1 MTLSIPAL
9 FSTQNSAIIPRGVY
23 CSGLGKV
30 FGIWTVQYGA
40 TASFVA
46 RQHDGAEGSDFFL
59 PVVDNVQLFDVKE
72 STTADQV
79 IVFYA
84 TYYDVKYFV
93 YNLATRT
100 LVSGPTVLTTA
111 EAPAL
116 VRGPLNTILLYER
129 LKTMFARLGT
139 GGTEKRLWSTAV
151 QFVEE
156 ITAVEKATNPA
167 LYRYHGVHSTR
178 ADAALPLR
186 ADANTVFLF
195 DLRDDIT

>member
-1 MTLSIPAL
+1 MTLTTPAL
-9 FSTQNSAIIPRGVY
+9 LSTQNSAIIPRGVY

-30 FGIWTVQYGA
+30 FALWTVQYAA
-40 TASFVA
+40 TARFVA
-46 RQHDGAEGSDFFL
+46 RQHDGVAGSDFFL
-59 PVVDNVQLFDVKE
+59 PVVDNIQLFDVKE
-72 STTADQV
+72 STTPDQV
-79 IVFYA
+79 VVFYA
-84 TYYDVKYFV
+84 TLDELKYFV

-100 LVSGPTVLTTA
+100 LVSGPTVLTVA

-139 GGTEKRLWSTAV
+139 GGAEKRLWSTAV

-156 ITAVEKATNPA
+156 IASVEEDANPA
-167 LYRYHGVHSTR
+167 FYRYQGAHSTR

-186 ADANTVFLF
+186 ADVNTVFLF
-195 DLRDDIT
+195 DCRDDIR

>member
-1 MTLSIPAL
+1 MTLTSPATFSIL
-9 FSTQNSAIIPRGVY
+9 NSAIIPRGVY

-30 FGIWTVQYGA
+30 FAIWTVQYGA
-40 TASFVA
+40 VARFVA
-46 RQHDGAEGSDFFL
+46 RQHDGTPGSDFFL
-59 PVVDNVQLFDVKE
+59 PVTDNVEIFDVKE

-79 IVFYA
+79 VVFYA

-93 YNLATRT
+93 YNFATRA
-100 LVSGPTVLTTA
+100 LVSGPTVLTIA
-111 EAPAL
+111 EAPSL
-116 VRGPLNTILLYER
+116 VRGPLGTILLYER
-129 LKTMFARLGT
+129 LKTMYARLGT

-156 ITAVEKATNPA
+156 IASVEMDSNPA
-167 LYRYHGVHSTR
+167 FYRYHGIHSTR

-186 ADANTVFLF
+186 ADVNTVFLF